1 MNLRLHVERSMGL
14 HNDQITTTF
23 QAVLQAR
30 LTTSQLAQ
38 RAQIPLGSIGFYI
51 ACGLLEPSIQGGGGK
66 GHARV
71 FSFRDLVV
79 AMAVSKMRVPNISVE
94 GMQKLAEF
102 WRELKEPDLRSTAL
116 ANVDAEQAT
125 ESDER
130 VLVLLDD
137 GRLVEDENLPILQL
151 TRKHGSPVVHVV
163 DPGLLAH
170 RAHVGLTQEHMVGE
184 LVQPGPSGRVPRGPK
199 PEKVPSTMGAER
211 PPGRGSERRARGE
224 TGKKNKKRETKTR

>member
-1 MNLRLHVERSMGL
+1 
-14 HNDQITTTF
+14 
-23 QAVLQAR
+23 VLQAR
-30 LTTSQLAQ
+30 LTTSQLAE

-51 ACGLLEPSIQGGGGK
+51 ACGLLEPSIQGAGGK

-79 AMAVSKMRVPNISVE
+79 AMAVSKMRLPNISVE
-94 GMQKLAEF
+94 GMQQLAAF
-102 WRELKEPDLRSTAL
+102 WRDLQEPDLRTTAL
-116 ANVDAEQAT
+116 ANVDAEKAT
-125 ESDER
+125 DADEK

-170 RAHVGLTQEHMVGE
+170 RAHVGLTEDHLVGE
-184 LVQPGPSGRVPRGPK
+184 LVQPGPSGRAPRGPRQKSPAPRGQRPEPSDPGAKRATVQLKRGADK
-199 PEKVPSTMGAER
+199 PS
-211 PPGRGSERRARGE
+211 S
-224 TGKKNKKRETKTR
+224 NKKRKRGR